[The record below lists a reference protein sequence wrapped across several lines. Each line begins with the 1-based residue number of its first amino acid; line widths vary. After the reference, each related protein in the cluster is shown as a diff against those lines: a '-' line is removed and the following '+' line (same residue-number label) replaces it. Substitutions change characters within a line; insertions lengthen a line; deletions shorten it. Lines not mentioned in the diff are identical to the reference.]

1 MAAMKILLSDTG
13 KRYNREWIFRKLSYT
28 FESSNHYAIT
38 GSNGSGKSTLLQI
51 LAGSLTHS
59 EGTLHYERNQQ
70 QVAPNDVYQHISLA
84 APYLELPEEMTLL
97 EFLTFHFSFK
107 PLLPGA
113 TVESVIQTI
122 GLEKATHKQIRYFS
136 SGMKQRAKLAQA
148 VFSDTSAVFFDEPC
162 TNLDAEGVNLYQ
174 RLVEHYCSNRLVV
187 VSSNDEEEY
196 RFCSFVLPV
205 TRYKIN

>member
-59 EGTLHYERNQQ
+59 EGTVYYESNQQ
-70 QVAPNDVYQHISLA
+70 VLAPNKVYQHISLA
-84 APYLELPEEMTLL
+84 APYLELPEEMTLY
-97 EFLTFHFSFK
+97 EFLAFHFSFK
-107 PLLPGA
+107 SILPGS
-113 TVESVIQTI
+113 TIESMIQMI
-122 GLEKATHKQIRYFS
+122 GLEKAAHKQIRYFS

-174 RLVEHYCSNRLVV
+174 HLVEHYCSNRLVV

-196 RFCSFVLPV
+196 RFCSFVLTV
-205 TRYKIN
+205 GRHKTQ